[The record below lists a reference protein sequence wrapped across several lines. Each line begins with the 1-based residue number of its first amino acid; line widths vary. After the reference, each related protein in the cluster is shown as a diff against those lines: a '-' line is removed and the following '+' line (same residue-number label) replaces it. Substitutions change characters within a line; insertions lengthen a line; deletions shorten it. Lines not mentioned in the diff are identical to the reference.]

1 MIRQTVV
8 AAALALVVLCAL
20 APSAS
25 ADLQGPC
32 NGTVAGQDVDFL
44 GLDASDAVDVDPDEV
59 VPYGFSSSS
68 AVTHFDAQATYGP
81 YTATVDEGAPDEG
94 ESSVNGTMD
103 VSQFSQFG
111 VGLYKITAHAS
122 LADGS
127 TCKAEFL
134 VHVQGSALSSTVG
147 QASAALAALA
157 GGGLV
162 AISVMTTTG
171 VKTVLASL
179 TVAP

>member
-1 MIRQTVV
+1 MMRQ
-8 AAALALVVLCAL
+8 ALVAGALGFVALCAL
-20 APSAS
+20 VPSAS
-25 ADLQGPC
+25 AELEGPC
-32 NGTVAGQDVDFL
+32 DGTVAGQDVDFL
-44 GLDASDAVDVDPDEV
+44 GLDASDAVAVDPDEV
-59 VPYGFSSSS
+59 VPYSFSSSS
-68 AVTHFDAQATYGP
+68 AVTHFDAQASYGP
-81 YTATVDEGAPDEG
+81 YTATVDEGVPDDG
-94 ESSVNGTMD
+94 ASSVNGTMD
-103 VSQFSQFG
+103 VGRFSEFG

-134 VHVQGSALSSTVG
+134 VHVQGSALSSSAG
-147 QASAALAALA
+147 QASAALAVLA

-179 TVAP
+179 TVA